1 MMGIVKCF
9 PGVFEGDL
17 ELKVEPKEEMTL
29 DKALEVAKSYDI
41 DDFLIYGQSKTG
53 RFYFIAKNSGNAE
66 INLMLDRAKVHL
78 HEMISENEMD
88 EFMDD
93 ELF

>member
-1 MMGIVKCF
+1 MGIVKCF

-17 ELKVEPKEEMTL
+17 EPKEEMTL

-53 RFYFIAKNSGNAE
+53 GFYFIAKNSGNAE

-88 EFMDD
+88 EYMDG